1 VNGVHDLGG
10 MHGFGPVVREEN
22 EPVFH
27 EEWER
32 RAFALVESAFS
43 WRRFNTDEFRR
54 TIERMPPARYLA
66 ASYYERW
73 LYAIES
79 LLIEKGVVTREE
91 IDATAVKLQRGEPA
105 AREPSAAQSPAQ
117 DGSQATDL
125 GSQPAGPS
133 RRGAPK
139 LRFDPSFKPRFKAGQ
154 RVIARNINPEGHTRI
169 PRYARGRRGVIHQD
183 WGVFVFPDTHAH
195 GQGANPQH
203 CYSVEFGA
211 RELWGADYPENE
223 RVLVDLW
230 DDYLEIDRAA
240 PAGGTRRGGLKKALG
255 PKRTARTVKAKA
267 STAGRVKKAP
277 VKGRRAAGPAGVK
290 SAGRRAKKNAKRPRK
305 SR

>member
-1 VNGVHDLGG
+1 MNGVHDLGG
-10 MHGFGPVVREEN
+10 MHGFGPVIREEN

-32 RAFALVESAFS
+32 RTFALMRSASS

-79 LLIEKGVVTREE
+79 LLIEKGVLTREE
-91 IDATAVKLQRGEPA
+91 IDAAVAKLQRGEPSA
-105 AREPSAAQSPAQ
+105 GELSAAQSPAH
-117 DGSQATDL
+117 DGSQATDP
-125 GSQPAGPS
+125 GSQAGNPPKG
-133 RRGAPK
+133 GAAK

-169 PRYARGRRGVIHQD
+169 PRYARGRRGVIHRD

-195 GQGANPQH
+195 GQGTNPQH
-203 CYSVEFGA
+203 CYSVEFDA

-240 PAGGTRRGGLKKALG
+240 PASGTKRGGLKKALV
-255 PKRTARTVKAKA
+255 PKRTARVVRAKA

-277 VKGRRAAGPAGVK
+277 VKGGRAAEPAGVK
-290 SAGRRAKKNAKRPRK
+290 SAGTRAKKNAKRPRK